1 MLMRRASV
9 GLLLLLAV
17 FCLCGAH
24 VASAQQASLSERE
37 KGILEVV
44 VLDEKGEP
52 LPEALVAVPGYR
64 STTGLNGTCQFGLL
78 PGRYSVLVNKA
89 SYRGRRLMASVRP
102 RETTTT
108 QVQLQKLPVVRPQH
122 K

>member
-1 MLMRRASV
+1 MRRASV

-17 FCLCGAH
+17 FCLRGGH
-24 VASAQQASLSERE
+24 VASAQQASSSERE

-44 VLDEKGEP
+44 VLGEKGEP

-89 SYRGRRLMASVRP
+89 SYRGRRLTASVRP